1 MGRGFVMRYLV
12 LLCAAA
18 LALLLPANTFA
29 QEPSGITVGVIPA
42 AAVTNESGAKVLA
55 LDDPIFTGDEVNTDG
70 IGEVQIRFR
79 DNTRI
84 VVGPNSLLTIDRFV
98 FNPDNTARDVALNYA
113 RGTFRFI
120 SGASDPENY
129 SFRSPSMTIGIR
141 GSAHDFNNG
150 VFVLLAGTARLCHPT
165 TRECVEVTEPCSVVV
180 ADETTIRVVESE
192 EERLAR
198 LRSGTFRYIS
208 DDQSTLEPDFKLDTK
223 AICGIV
229 PTQHAS
235 LGATGP
241 LAAAI
246 AAAAAISA
254 AIIVESQEDDRPL
267 SPPDL

>member
-1 MGRGFVMRYLV
+1 
-12 LLCAAA
+12 
-18 LALLLPANTFA
+18 
-29 QEPSGITVGVIPA
+29 VIPA
-42 AAVTNESGAKVLA
+42 AAVINESGRKVLA

-120 SGASDPENY
+120 SGASNPENY

-141 GSAHDFNNG
+141 GSAHDFSNG
-150 VFVLLAGTARLCHPT
+150 VFVLLAGTARLCHPA

-180 ADETTIRVVESE
+180 ADENSIRVVETE

-208 DDQSTLEPDFKLDTK
+208 EDQPSLQPEFELDTK

-229 PTQHAS
+229 PIQHAS
-235 LGATGP
+235 LGTGLLP
-241 LAAAI
+241 GAI
-246 AAAAAISA
+246 AAALVGVSA
-254 AIIVESQEDDRPL
+254 AIIAESRKD
-267 SPPDL
+267 SPPMSP

>member
-1 MGRGFVMRYLV
+1 
-12 LLCAAA
+12 
-18 LALLLPANTFA
+18 
-29 QEPSGITVGVIPA
+29 VIPA
-42 AAVTNESGAKVLA
+42 AAVINERGTKVLA

-141 GSAHDFNNG
+141 GSAHDFSNG

-165 TRECVEVTEPCSVVV
+165 TKECVEVTEPCSVVV
-180 ADETTIRVVESE
+180 ADHTTIRVVESE

-208 DDQSTLEPDFKLDTK
+208 EVQPSLQPEFELDTRE
-223 AICGIV
+223 ICGIV
-229 PTQHAS
+229 PVQHAG
-235 LGATGP
+235 LGAVP
-241 LAAAI
+241 AAI
-246 AAAAAISA
+246 AAAAAGIGA
-254 AIIVESQEDDRPL
+254 AIIVESRNPSRPI
-267 SPPDL
+267 SP